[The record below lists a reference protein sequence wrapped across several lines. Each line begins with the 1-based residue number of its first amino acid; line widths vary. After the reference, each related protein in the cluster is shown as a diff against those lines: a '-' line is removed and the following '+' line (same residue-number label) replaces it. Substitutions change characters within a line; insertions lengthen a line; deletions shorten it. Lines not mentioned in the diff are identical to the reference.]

1 MEGIRII
8 GYTDNTKEG
17 VRKKKVQNTI
27 NTIDHMIYDIHNR
40 TQELQWTI
48 DELEDS
54 IDFMEDVKLR
64 LEDGDIDSSLKNDL
78 EECEILHM
86 NGNDIF

>member
-27 NTIDHMIYDIHNR
+27 NKIDHMIFDINMR
-40 TQELQWTI
+40 DRELQHRVQDLEEYI
-48 DELEDS
+48 DY
-54 IDFMEDVKLR
+54 MEDVKEQ
-64 LEDGDIDSSLKNDL
+64 LEKNGKVDKFDL
-78 EECEILHM
+78 EECQFIYDEIEVP
-86 NGNDIF
+86 F

>member
-27 NTIDHMIYDIHNR
+27 NKIDHMIFDINMR
-40 TQELQWTI
+40 VR
-48 DELEDS
+48 ELEYRVQDLEEY
-54 IDFMEDVKLR
+54 IDYMEDVKEQ
-64 LEDGDIDSSLKNDL
+64 LEKNGKVDKNDL
-78 EECEILHM
+78 RECEFLYDEIEVP
-86 NGNDIF
+86 F

>member
-27 NTIDHMIYDIHNR
+27 NKIDHMIFDINMR
-40 TQELQWTI
+40 VRELQYR
-48 DELEDS
+48 
-54 IDFMEDVKLR
+54 VQ
-64 LEDGDIDSSLKNDL
+64 DL
-78 EECEILHM
+78 EEYIDYMEDIKEQLEE
-86 NGNDIF
+86 NGKVDKSDLISSI

>member
-27 NTIDHMIYDIHNR
+27 NKIDHMIFDINMR
-40 TQELQWTI
+40 AR
-48 DELEDS
+48 ELEHRVQDLEEY
-54 IDFMEDVKLR
+54 IDYMEDIKDQ
-64 LEDGDIDSSLKNDL
+64 LEKNGKVDKNDL
-78 EECEILHM
+78 IECEFLYDEIEVP
-86 NGNDIF
+86 F

>member
-27 NTIDHMIYDIHNR
+27 NKIDHMIFDINMR
-40 TQELQWTI
+40 ARELQYRVQDLEEYI
-48 DELEDS
+48 DY
-54 IDFMEDVKLR
+54 MEDVKEQ
-64 LEDGDIDSSLKNDL
+64 LEKNGKVDKFDL
-78 EECEILHM
+78 EECQFIYDEIEVP
-86 NGNDIF
+86 F

>member
-27 NTIDHMIYDIHNR
+27 NRNDNMIYEIHQR
-40 TQELQWTI
+40 AEELQYRVQDLEEYI
-48 DELEDS
+48 DY
-54 IDFMEDVKLR
+54 MEDIKDQ
-64 LEDGDIDSSLKNDL
+64 LEKNGKIDKNDL
-78 EECEILHM
+78 EECQFIYDEIEVP
-86 NGNDIF
+86 F

>member
-27 NTIDHMIYDIHNR
+27 NKIDHMIFDINMR
-40 TQELQWTI
+40 AR
-48 DELEDS
+48 ELEYRVQDLEEY
-54 IDFMEDVKLR
+54 IDYMEDIKDQ
-64 LEDGDIDSSLKNDL
+64 LEKNGKIDKNDL
-78 EECEILHM
+78 EECQFIYDEIEVP
-86 NGNDIF
+86 F

>member
-27 NTIDHMIYDIHNR
+27 NKIDHMIYDIHDR
-40 TQELQWTI
+40 AQVLQWRI
-48 DELEDS
+48 DELEDN
-54 IDFMEDVKLR
+54 IDFMEDVKLD
-64 LEDGDIDSSLKNDL
+64 LEKNGKVDKRDL
-78 EECEILHM
+78 EECEFLYD
-86 NGNDIF
+86 DIEVPF

>member
-27 NTIDHMIYDIHNR
+27 NKIDHMIFDINMR
-40 TQELQWTI
+40 VR
-48 DELEDS
+48 ELEYRVQDLEEY
-54 IDFMEDVKLR
+54 IDYMEDVKEQ
-64 LEDGDIDSSLKNDL
+64 LEKNGKVDKNDL
-78 EECEILHM
+78 RECEFIY
-86 NGNDIF
+86 DEIEVPF

>member
-27 NTIDHMIYDIHNR
+27 NKLDHMSFDINMRARELQHR
-40 TQELQWTI
+40 VQELEEYI
-48 DELEDS
+48 DY
-54 IDFMEDVKLR
+54 MEDIKDQ
-64 LEDGDIDSSLKNDL
+64 LEKNGKIDKNDL
-78 EECEILHM
+78 EECQFIYDEIEVP
-86 NGNDIF
+86 F

>member
-27 NTIDHMIYDIHNR
+27 NKIDHMIFDINMR
-40 TQELQWTI
+40 VR
-48 DELEDS
+48 ELEYRAQDLEEY
-54 IDFMEDVKLR
+54 IDYMEDVKEQ
-64 LEDGDIDSSLKNDL
+64 LEKNGKVDKIDL
-78 EECEILHM
+78 EECQFIYDEIEVP
-86 NGNDIF
+86 F

>member
-27 NTIDHMIYDIHNR
+27 NKIDHMIFDINMR
-40 TQELQWTI
+40 ARELQYRVQDLEEYI
-48 DELEDS
+48 DY
-54 IDFMEDVKLR
+54 MEDIKDQ
-64 LEDGDIDSSLKNDL
+64 LEKNGKVDKNDL
-78 EECEILHM
+78 RECEFLYDEIEVP
-86 NGNDIF
+86 F

>member
-27 NTIDHMIYDIHNR
+27 NRIDHMIYEIHQR
-40 TQELQWTI
+40 AEELQYRVQDLEEYI
-48 DELEDS
+48 DY
-54 IDFMEDVKLR
+54 MEDVKEQ
-64 LEDGDIDSSLKNDL
+64 LEKNGKVDKNDL
-78 EECEILHM
+78 RECEFLYDEIEVP
-86 NGNDIF
+86 F